1 MMTKKQLLWKR
12 ISLFVFILVTSLC
25 LFTNCMPV
33 DDDISETKATSIKYV
48 TIEEICTLYAESEKE
63 EWTIEEPLQLKGVVI
78 SDRVGA
84 NRPSQKDG
92 FIQDSDGN
100 GLAFRVEQFKHTYD
114 VGDELSINL
123 EGATLLN
130 YLGVLQINF
139 STKAVTTE
147 NTDVVVNPKELT
159 IEETLNGA
167 NDGTLVMIKD
177 VQFET
182 FKGLNYYETGIATN
196 RILENCSGAT
206 IIVKTTKY
214 ANFKDEPLPAG
225 KGNVIGIVSLNNG
238 DWQLLI
244 RNLNDVKEMSNDEST
259 RCNFPFINTDK
270 EVITFEKEDGNETIN
285 ITANVDWSAS
295 SNEPWLTVS
304 PEGGSN
310 DGMIAASVSK
320 NEGAERKGIIT
331 ITNGTINKT
340 VQVTQK
346 AKEASSEVAK
356 DLFISEYVE
365 GSSYNKY
372 LEIYNGTG
380 TSVDLSDY
388 RIELYFNGNDEAKSK
403 LTLSG
408 TLNNGEVIVLKNSKA
423 TLYDGEAIESNVIN
437 FNGNDAI
444 ALIKNSSDVYVDIFG
459 CIGRDP
465 GKAWTDISTNN
476 LITTVDKTLV
486 RKPSVRGGVT
496 KNPKKGFPTLVRE
509 WIVYPIDTADYLG
522 SHTMD

>member
-12 ISLFVFILVTSLC
+12 ISLLVFILVTSLC
-25 LFTNCMPV
+25 LFINCMPV

-48 TIEEICTLYAESEKE
+48 TIEETRTLYAESEKE

-100 GLAFRVEQFKHTYD
+100 GLAFRVAQSKHTYD

-139 STKAVTTE
+139 STKVVTTE
-147 NTDVVVNPKELT
+147 NTDVVVTPKELT

-167 NDGTLVMIKD
+167 YDGTLVMIKD

-225 KGNVIGIVSLNNG
+225 KGNVTGIMSLNNG

-259 RCNFPFINTDK
+259 RCNFSFITTDK
-270 EVITFEKEDGNETIN
+270 DVVTFEKEDGNETIN
-285 ITANVDWSAS
+285 ITANVDWAAS
-295 SNEPWLTVS
+295 SNEPWLTAS
-304 PEGGSN
+304 PESGSN
-310 DGMIAASVSK
+310 DGMITASVSK

-340 VQVTQK
+340 VQITQK
-346 AKEASSEVAK
+346 AKEANSEVVK

-372 LEIYNGTG
+372 LELYNGTG
-380 TSVDLSDY
+380 ASVDLSDY
-388 RIELYFNGNDEAKSK
+388 KIELYVNGQTKAKTTEI
-403 LTLSG
+403 LTGMLE
-408 TLNNGEVIVLKNSKA
+408 NGKVIVFKHAKA
-423 TLYDGEAIESNVIN
+423 AIYDGEATVSTVIN
-437 FNGNDAI
+437 YNGNDAI
-444 ALIKNSSDVYVDIFG
+444 ALMKISTDAYVDIFG
-459 CIGRDP
+459 RIGQDP
-465 GKAWTDISTNN
+465 GSKGWTDLNN
-476 LITTVDKTLV
+476 PELTTVDRTLV
-486 RKPSVRGGVT
+486 RKPSVNKGIT
-496 KNPKKGFPTLVRE
+496 DNPANGFPTLSNE
-509 WIVYPIDTADYLG
+509 WIPYPEDTADYLG